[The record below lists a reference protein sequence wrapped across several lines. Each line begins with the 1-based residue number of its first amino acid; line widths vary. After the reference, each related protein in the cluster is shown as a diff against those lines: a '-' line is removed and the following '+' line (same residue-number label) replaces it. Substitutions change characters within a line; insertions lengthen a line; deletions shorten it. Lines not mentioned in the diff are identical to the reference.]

1 MGAFSPI
8 VVINLLN
15 RSVVVMGTEHSS
27 ISEPSL
33 NAEENTSEQKQE
45 QNSSGGQEVLS
56 HEVPFKDGGDEA
68 GENVEEEEEEEDLV
82 DPMDTLRDSCKAQKN
97 CHALSEKL
105 DACTARVES
114 REKNTEECI
123 EEMLD
128 LIHCVDGCVSKMIHT
143 KWK

>member
-1 MGAFSPI
+1 MGAFSLI

-15 RSVVVMGTEHSS
+15 RSVVVMGAEQSS

-45 QNSSGGQEVLS
+45 QNSSGGQEELS
-56 HEVPFKDGGDEA
+56 HVVPFKDG
-68 GENVEEEEEEEDLV
+68 EEEEEEEDLV

>member
-45 QNSSGGQEVLS
+45 QESSRDQEELS
-56 HEVPFKDGGDEA
+56 HVVPFKDGGDEE
-68 GENVEEEEEEEDLV
+68 GEDEEEEEEEDLV

-128 LIHCVDGCVSKMIHT
+128 LIHCVD
-143 KWK
+143 

>member
-1 MGAFSPI
+1 MGAFSLI

-15 RSVVVMGTEHSS
+15 RSVVVMGAEHSS

-45 QNSSGGQEVLS
+45 QNSSGGQEELS
-56 HEVPFKDGGDEA
+56 HVVPFK
-68 GENVEEEEEEEDLV
+68 EEEEDLV

>member
-1 MGAFSPI
+1 MGGA
-8 VVINLLN
+8 
-15 RSVVVMGTEHSS
+15 EHSS

-45 QNSSGGQEVLS
+45 QHSSRGQEELS
-56 HEVPFKDGGDEA
+56 HVVPFKDGGDED
-68 GENVEEEEEEEDLV
+68 GEEDEEEEEEEEDLV